1 MNASNAKRTS
11 RSCPRRPR
19 PAILAGLFVAALAT
33 SLPTDLAEARK
44 AKKAALTSDDLII
57 VDCLLPP
64 KMRRLGRR
72 ATYLSAR
79 QPIRTT
85 AVDCGIR
92 GGEYTQPDQADLGT
106 ALKVWLTPAQA
117 GDTEAQ
123 FYVGQIFEKG
133 LGVPPD
139 YAAAAEWY
147 RKAAEQGYASAQINL
162 GSLYETGRGVEQDVQ
177 EALKWYR
184 RAAGLAED
192 LVVLQSS
199 EYEELTRAR
208 EQLETTS
215 KEFEAL
221 QQEVERL
228 KASSSQSESQRKE
241 LENRVQKLARKSQEV
256 DDLRQQIEKLRAQ
269 PGAAAAGTAAQ
280 LAETLPIPTRG
291 EVAFGNYHALV
302 IGIANYST
310 LASIPEAEKSARQVA
325 ATLEKQYGFTVNLVL
340 DASRLTIMK
349 ALNELRE
356 RLTPDDNLLVF
367 YAGHAQ
373 RDPAGTRAFWQ
384 PSDADASNIVNW
396 ISTDIVTEHLDL
408 IPARHVLLVA
418 DALFSGLR
426 TRSSIAQLPRGMTDD
441 ERYHHIRA
449 LREKRSRLV
458 LTSGGLDS
466 GSSSFSNDFVEVL
479 KNNTGV
485 LEASKVYQELVSN
498 LDSTA
503 GTTAPEFASMRW
515 ARNEV
520 SDFFFVRKKG

>member
-1 MNASNAKRTS
+1 MNASNVERSS
-11 RSCPRRPR
+11 RSCRRRPR

-92 GGEYTQPDQADLGT
+92 GGEYTQPDQANLGT

-147 RKAAEQGYASAQINL
+147 QKAAEQGYASAQINL
-162 GSLYETGRGVEQDVQ
+162 GSLYETGRGVEQDAQ
-177 EALKWYR
+177 EALRWYR

-208 EQLETTS
+208 EQLEAAR
-215 KEFEAL
+215 EDVEAL
-221 QQEVERL
+221 EREVERL
-228 KASSSQSESQRKE
+228 KASSEQSESQRKE
-241 LENRVQKLARKSQEV
+241 LESRVQKLAQRSQDV
-256 DDLRQQIEKLRAQ
+256 DDLRQQVEQLRAQ
-269 PGAAAAGTAAQ
+269 PAAGTGAQ
-280 LAETLPIPTRG
+280 LAQTLPIPSRG
-291 EVAFGNYHALV
+291 EVSFGNYHALV

-310 LASIPEAEKSARQVA
+310 LPSLPEAEESARQIA
-325 ATLEKQYGFTVNLVL
+325 STLESEYGFTVNLVL
-340 DASRLTIMK
+340 NASRLTIMK

-373 RDPAGTRAFWQ
+373 RDADGTRAFWQ
-384 PSDADASNIVNW
+384 PTDADTSNIVNW

-426 TRSSIAQLPRGMTDD
+426 TRSSVAQLPRGMTDD

-458 LTSGGLDS
+458 LTSGGLDA

-498 LDSTA
+498 LNSTA

-520 SDFFFVRKKG
+520 SDFFFVRKKS